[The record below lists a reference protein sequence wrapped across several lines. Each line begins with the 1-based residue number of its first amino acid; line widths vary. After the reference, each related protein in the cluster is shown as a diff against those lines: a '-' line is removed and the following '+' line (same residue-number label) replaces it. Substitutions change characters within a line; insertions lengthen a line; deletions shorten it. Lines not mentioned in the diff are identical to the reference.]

1 MFAADIVQTFG
12 DTEVSSIRSALQV
25 LEQHKVFEYFL
36 ERMISNPAGQESHQ
50 AMIEYGKSLGRHEVI
65 GQLRNFVEVI
75 VVPLKQQKQI
85 PITYGAQASNPVNR
99 KVASL

>member
-1 MFAADIVQTFG
+1 MLAHEIVRTFG
-12 DTEVSSIRSALQV
+12 DDEVSSIRTALQV
-25 LEQHKVFEYFL
+25 LEQYKVFDYFQ
-36 ERMISNPAGQESHQ
+36 ERIVSNTSAHEPHQ

-65 GQLRNFVEVI
+65 GQLKNFVEVI

-85 PITYGAQASNPVNR
+85 PITYGAEISPVNR